1 MYFLD
6 SCHLVGD
13 DNAELIITLRL
24 EQDIANSIVL
34 LRTNFED
41 IWFISR
47 KTELIVIKHD
57 QRHITFAN
65 KEPIILIKNDLLDI
79 LETFWSF
86 WKGILFDYVFWVVV
100 FDVTH
105 QLVDIV
111 LDLKYSNFIVLLH
124 VHYKILAIVW
134 EVYVNQINRVSIIW
148 LLLHVDFF
156 HHINLG

>member
-79 LETFWSF
+79 LETF
-86 WKGILFDYVFWVVV
+86 
-100 FDVTH
+100 
-105 QLVDIV
+105 
-111 LDLKYSNFIVLLH
+111 
-124 VHYKILAIVW
+124 
-134 EVYVNQINRVSIIW
+134 
-148 LLLHVDFF
+148 
-156 HHINLG
+156 